1 MIPHPTENVN
11 RIAGIGRTPTEEQAC
26 DWLAAISAIDA
37 AYVAD
42 RRALKSRYPG
52 RPATWPAEALKEAD
66 AIQARFDEAIDHL
79 FESCERGEE
88 VAL

>member
-52 RPATWPAEALKEAD
+52 RPATWPAEARREA
-66 AIQARFDEAIDHL
+66 EAIEARREHALEQLDAQ
-79 FESCERGEE
+79 ES
-88 VAL
+88 AA

>member
-52 RPATWPAEALKEAD
+52 LPATWPAEARREA
-66 AIQARFDEAIDHL
+66 EAIEARRERALEQLDAQ
-79 FESCERGEE
+79 ES
-88 VAL
+88 AA

>member
-52 RPATWPAEALKEAD
+52 RPATWPAGQGSEA
-66 AIQARFDEAIDHL
+66 EAIEARRERALEQLDAQ
-79 FESCERGEE
+79 ES
-88 VAL
+88 AA

>member
-52 RPATWPAEALKEAD
+52 RPATWPAEARREAE
-66 AIQARFDEAIDHL
+66 AIQDRYDAALDALWTSYDGEAT
-79 FESCERGEE
+79 S
-88 VAL
+88 

>member
-52 RPATWPAEALKEAD
+52 RPATWPAEAHRDAQ
-66 AIQARFDEAIDHL
+66 AIQDRYSA
-79 FESCERGEE
+79 
-88 VAL
+88 ALDALWTSYDGDDTS